1 MDAPDRIAEGI
12 ANCEADPS
20 YTLDLAGVCDE
31 NAPWIE
37 YSVDDGLG
45 APVGLQA
52 AAVVDSVDIRWYTIG
67 SPNVLELEQ
76 LDMPGSARILW
87 PGAVIDPETGE
98 ATDWPGWI
106 QEPDGSWVQGD
117 DGFLWAT
124 GTVPRRASASNDEV
138 VSSERGDVPAG
149 EAGLQLGPARGGGGR
164 GHHIP
169 AAAAALPATG
179 SNTTGLLGLAGALL
193 LAGGPGPPRAATGAV
208 RTELSASRRRF
219 PRQGARRGRPSTGG
233 PSCAPG

>member
-1 MDAPDRIAEGI
+1 M
-12 ANCEADPS
+12 
-20 YTLDLAGVCDE
+20 CDE

-67 SPNVLELEQ
+67 TPNVLELEQ

-106 QEPDGSWVQGD
+106 QGADGSWVQGD

-124 GTVPRRASASNDEV
+124 GTVLVEVSSNGEV
-138 VSSERGDVPAG
+138 VSSEEVTYPPAKPDCNSGPPEEVEG
-149 EAGLQLGPARGGGGR
+149 EV
-164 GHHIP
+164 ITSS
-169 AAAAALPATG
+169 AAAALPATG

-193 LAGGPGPPRAATGAV
+193 LAGGLAHLVGN
-208 RTELSASRRRF
+208 RRRE
-219 PRQGARRGRPSTGG
+219 QKT
-233 PSCAPG
+233 